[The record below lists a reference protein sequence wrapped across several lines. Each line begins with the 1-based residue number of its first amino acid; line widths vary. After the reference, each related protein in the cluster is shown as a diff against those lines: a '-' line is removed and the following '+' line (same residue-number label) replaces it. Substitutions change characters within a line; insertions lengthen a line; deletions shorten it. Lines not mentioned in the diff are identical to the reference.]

1 MSDKSESRATRRVL
15 KSQEVIKEYLD
26 RLDEGSAHSPSANAR
41 RSDRYEFRETE
52 LRVEIRQ
59 PGGDWIPYEVP
70 SRNLSREG
78 ASFILGHFVHPG
90 TACRIHL
97 VSLQYQKRS
106 VIGKIVRCRYLEGSG
121 TLHEVGV
128 SFEQPIDVAMFN
140 QGAARLRFL
149 LVDDDSNI
157 YKIVSYW
164 LRSFDVELMHAE
176 SGRKALEM
184 VATAQFDLILLDL
197 EMPELSG
204 LDVAREL
211 RRRGFG
217 RTIVMISAN
226 EDDETQKE
234 CLEAGCTR
242 FMVKPLAREDIA
254 GIVDTLKEEPL
265 YSTTTGDDEF
275 AKLVDEF
282 VMQLPSKIGELEAA
296 FARKDLEA
304 LGGLIRTL
312 KGDGGAYGFQPITDA
327 AVEANKVLGGTEDI
341 AEIRAGLNDLIRVC
355 LSARSAGADTATQT
369 A

>member
-1 MSDKSESRATRRVL
+1 MSDKSANHSARRVL
-15 KSQEVIKEYLD
+15 KNPEVVEEYLN
-26 RLDEGSAHSPSANAR
+26 RLDEGASRTPSANAR
-41 RSDRYEFRETE
+41 RSDRYEFREPDLLVE
-52 LRVEIRQ
+52 LQQ
-59 PGGDWIPYEVP
+59 PGGDWVRYELP

-97 VSLQYQKRS
+97 ISLQYQKRS
-106 VIGKIVRCRYLEGSG
+106 VPGTIVRCRYLEGSG

-149 LVDDDSNI
+149 LVDDDSNV

-164 LRSFDVELMHAE
+164 LRAFDVELMHAE
-176 SGRKALEM
+176 SGRKALDM

-204 LDVAREL
+204 FDVAREL

-226 EDDETQKE
+226 EDEETQKE
-234 CLEAGCTR
+234 CLEAGCSR
-242 FMVKPLAREDIA
+242 FLVKPLAREDLA
-254 GIVDTLKEEPL
+254 SIVDTLKEEPL
-265 YSTTTGDDEF
+265 FSSIAGDEEF
-275 AKLVDEF
+275 AKLINEF
-282 VMQLPSKIGELEAA
+282 VMQLPGKIGELEAA
-296 FARKDLEA
+296 FARKDLDS
-304 LGGLIRTL
+304 LGVLIRTI

-327 AVEANKVLGGTEDI
+327 AIAANKILADSEDV
-341 AEIRAGLNDLIRVC
+341 AEIRAGLNDLIRIC
-355 LSARSAGADTATQT
+355 LSARSTGAEVGG
-369 A
+369 